1 MPEALP
7 AASTTRRGINPSK
20 FMGASFAAG
29 KGLEE
34 KVNNNSRKITLL
46 KNIIKEQKITTGE
59 KLASLSPSAD
69 NKEGLQSMVA
79 SIAASVGSIKE
90 TLLKQQEFDKKTALK
105 AGQEEEKDK
114 RTKREKLLES
124 KVFKAFTG
132 TAQKILS
139 PVKSVFDQVID
150 FISTIIFG
158 RVIMKL
164 IDWWA
169 DPANGKKMQSIIKFT
184 KDYWP
189 AILAGVVLFGTSFG
203 GMISTLLVNMTGWIV
218 KMGIAT
224 AKLIASNPYVAAIVG
239 GAAVIG
245 GAAWML
251 NRNKNKEVEGEVG
264 GEEGGDDGKW
274 SDVKAEPNMGTFTG
288 DGYMKEFQ
296 GSPGFQ
302 ALNQGGF
309 VSGPSGVDKVPA
321 RLTAGEFVM
330 SKGAVD
336 TFGAGMMSA
345 MNSMGGGTNRPT
357 IGRYEGGGLVQN
369 NLLNRVS
376 YFKGGGLVKNV
387 TSVDN
392 STPMILSGATT
403 LDQRTVEPPLPPST
417 EVIVTPSIAQ
427 DAAGGGDNVSQAN
440 AIPPF
445 LATTW
450 GSLPKTKTLGFI
462 R

>member
-46 KNIIKEQKITTGE
+46 KNIIKAQKITIGE

-69 NKEGLQSMVA
+69 NKDSLQSMVA
-79 SIAASVGSIKE
+79 SIATSVGSIKE
-90 TLLKQQEFDKKTALK
+90 TLLKQQEFDKETALK
-105 AGQEEEKDK
+105 AGQEEETDK

-139 PVKSVFDQVID
+139 PVKGVFDQVIN

-203 GMISTLLVNMTGWIV
+203 GMISTLLVSMTGWIV

-224 AKLIASNPYVAAIVG
+224 AKLIASNPWVAAAVG

-251 NRNKNKEVEGEVG
+251 NRNKNKEGEGEGG
-264 GEEGGDDGKW
+264 GEEGGYDDGKW

-288 DGYMKEFQ
+288 DGYM
-296 GSPGFQ
+296 
-302 ALNQGGF
+302 
-309 VSGPSGVDKVPA
+309 
-321 RLTAGEFVM
+321 
-330 SKGAVD
+330 
-336 TFGAGMMSA
+336 
-345 MNSMGGGTNRPT
+345 
-357 IGRYEGGGLVQN
+357 
-369 NLLNRVS
+369 
-376 YFKGGGLVKNV
+376 
-387 TSVDN
+387 
-392 STPMILSGATT
+392 
-403 LDQRTVEPPLPPST
+403 
-417 EVIVTPSIAQ
+417 
-427 DAAGGGDNVSQAN
+427 
-440 AIPPF
+440 
-445 LATTW
+445 
-450 GSLPKTKTLGFI
+450 
-462 R
+462 

>member
-46 KNIIKEQKITTGE
+46 KNIIKAQKITTGE

-224 AKLIASNPYVAAIVG
+224 VKLIASNPYVAAIVG